1 MKAKKLLLPLLLLC
15 IALFAMVS
23 CTSDKI
29 LAKPQDTSLEF
40 WVTEKVTSED
50 FKDHYSVDDVFGAYK
65 FFGKDYQ
72 PNEITEENSDIQPK
86 HCVTYTVTAYPD
98 YSSNN
103 GKFDTVTRIEITD
116 PQVSIY
122 GITCDSTL
130 QDFDKTLEKLG
141 CTIQDKGLI
150 HIATY
155 GKVKIALAS
164 YDENKT
170 LTIWVEVTNKQGLNF

>member
-15 IALFAMVS
+15 IVFCNGS

-29 LAKPQDTSLEF
+29 LAKPEDTSLEF
-40 WVTEKVTSED
+40 WVLQDVSDID
-50 FKDHYSVDDVFGAYK
+50 FSGHYKLHGFGADFYY
-65 FFGKDYQ
+65 GKGYQ
-72 PNEITEENSDIQPK
+72 PAEIIEDSAAIPPE
-86 HCVTYTVTAYPD
+86 HCVIYTVSPYPD
-98 YSSNN
+98 YSS
-103 GKFDTVTRIEITD
+103 GGQFVTRIAITD
-116 PQVSIY
+116 PQISVY

-130 QDFDKTLEKLG
+130 QDFDATFENLG

-164 YDENKT
+164 YDENKE
-170 LTIWVEVTNKQGLNF
+170 LTVWIEVTNKQGIDF

>member
-1 MKAKKLLLPLLLLC
+1 MKSKKLLLPLLLLC
-15 IALFAMVS
+15 ITIFVMVG
-23 CTSDKI
+23 CTNDKI

-40 WVTEKVTSED
+40 WVTEKVASED
-50 FKDHYSVDDVFGAYK
+50 FKDHYRVDGVFGAYIY
-65 FFGKDYQ
+65 FGKDYQ
-72 PNEITEENSDIQPK
+72 PNEITEENADKQPK
-86 HCVTYTVTAYPD
+86 HCVTYTITAYPD

-122 GITCDSTL
+122 GITCNSTL
-130 QDFDKTLEKLG
+130 QDFDEAFKNLG

-170 LTIWVEVTNKQGLNF
+170 LTIWVEVTNKQGIVF